1 MNPETKMAISNTAIR
16 YGGVTKFFHWLTALL
31 ILSLIASGLFAEDL
45 PYETQD
51 HLTQKAWFFSLHKTM
66 GVAVFFVALL
76 RIIWAISQPKPGL
89 LNADKKLESWLAETV
104 HWVLYGSI
112 VIVPLA
118 GWISHAAASGFAP
131 IWWPFGQNLPLV
143 PKSTSIEHLFGAV
156 HVISGKILIG
166 ALVLHI
172 AGALKHHVI
181 DRDSTLRR
189 MLPGEPPIGPM
200 PPQHHSSAPVLTALA
215 IWIAALAVGFGL
227 GFAGDKQGAEASQA
241 PALEQVTSEW
251 TVEDGTISISVS
263 QFGSTVEGSFADWTS
278 AISFD
283 ETVEIGK
290 AGTVTTTTSIPSLT
304 MGSVT
309 DQAMGPDFFNA
320 DNFPTATFQADI
332 TVAPDSYL
340 ADGTL
345 TIKDQSVPVSLPFT
359 LSVSDDRAV
368 MRGTTTLD
376 RRAFAIGQDVT
387 DTATLGFDVTIEI
400 RLTATR
406 PAQ

>member
-1 MNPETKMAISNTAIR
+1 MAIQNTTLR

-31 ILSLIASGLFAEDL
+31 ILALIASGLFAEDL
-45 PYETQD
+45 PYETQAQ
-51 HLTQKAWFFSLHKTM
+51 LTQKAWFFSVHKTM

-104 HWVLYGSI
+104 HWVLYASL

-131 IWWPFGQNLPLV
+131 IWWPLGQGLPFI
-143 PKSTSIEHLFGAV
+143 PKSEAIEHAFGTL
-156 HVISGKILIG
+156 HVIAGKVLIG
-166 ALVLHI
+166 ALILHVT
-172 AGALKHHVI
+172 GALKHHFI

-189 MLPGEPPIGPM
+189 MLPGEPAIGPV
-200 PPQHHSSAPVLTALA
+200 PAQHHSKAPVAAAVGIWLVTLA
-215 IWIAALAVGFGL
+215 IGFGL
-227 GFAGDKQGAEASQA
+227 GVMGGEGRSEAAQA
-241 PALEQVTSEW
+241 PALEQATSEW
-251 TVEDGTISISVS
+251 TVQDGTIGIAVS

-278 AISFD
+278 SISFD
-283 ETVEIGK
+283 ETVQIGK
-290 AGTVTTTTSIPSLT
+290 AGEVTTTLSIPSLSL
-304 MGSVT
+304 GSVT

-320 DNFPTATFQADI
+320 EGFPTATFQADI
-332 TVAPDSYL
+332 NVASDSYV

-359 LSVSDDRAV
+359 LQVNENTAQ

-376 RRAFAIGQDVT
+376 RRDFAIGQSVT
-387 DTATLGFDVTIEI
+387 DEATLGFTVTIDI
-400 RLTATR
+400 ALTATR
-406 PAQ
+406 

>member
-1 MNPETKMAISNTAIR
+1 MAISNTAIR

-31 ILSLIASGLFAEDL
+31 IIALIGSGMFAEDL

-51 HLTQKAWFFSLHKTM
+51 QLTQKAWFFSIHKTM
-66 GVAVFFVALL
+66 GVSVFFVALA

-104 HWVLYGSI
+104 HWVLYASL

-143 PKSTSIEHLFGAV
+143 PKSTQIEHLFGSV
-156 HVISGKILIG
+156 HVISGKVLII
-166 ALVLHI
+166 ALLLHV
-172 AGALKHHVI
+172 AGALKHHFI

-200 PPQHHSSAPVLTALA
+200 PAQHHSSAPVLTAAAVWLA
-215 IWIAALAVGFGL
+215 TVAASAAVGLSG
-227 GFAGDKQGAEASQA
+227 GNGGGEAA
-241 PALEQVTSEW
+241 PALEQVASEW
-251 TVEDGTISISVS
+251 TVQDGTIGITVS
-263 QFGSTVEGSFADWTS
+263 QFGSAVEGSFTDWTS

-283 ETVEIGK
+283 ETVTEGK
-290 AGTVTTTTSIPSLT
+290 AGDVTTTISIPSLSL
-304 MGSVT
+304 GSVT
-309 DQAMGPDFFNA
+309 DQAMGADFFNA
-320 DNFPTATFQADI
+320 ENFPTATFSADI
-332 TVAPDSYL
+332 TVTNGDYL

-359 LSVSDDRAV
+359 LTVDGDTATMQS
-368 MRGTTTLD
+368 TTTLD
-376 RRAFAIGQDVT
+376 RRAFAIGQSVT
-387 DTATLGFDVTIEI
+387 DASTLAFDVTIDI
-400 RLTATR
+400 NLTATR